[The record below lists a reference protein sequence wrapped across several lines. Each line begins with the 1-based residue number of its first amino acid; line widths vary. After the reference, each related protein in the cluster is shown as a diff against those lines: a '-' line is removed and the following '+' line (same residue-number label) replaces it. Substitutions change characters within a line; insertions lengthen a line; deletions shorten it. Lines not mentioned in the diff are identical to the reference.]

1 MAACL
6 PCLMPTDT
14 RRVPPIMSACC
25 LPVHSDKPDYAYLRR
40 LFTDLALRNKI
51 EYDGNFDWLMI
62 PNAYATA
69 GPGSGGAGGMREG
82 GGDDDAGPPSDDD
95 DDGGDMHEPGVC
107 GGGDNLDLAESTAA
121 RLERI
126 RLELTSV
133 SKFVSA
139 LRTADLERA
148 TKMWTLALRAVDE
161 ADTTAVWNALRPNAA
176 AELRWTRPDDNAPLI
191 ADELWNE
198 YTFSVAAGRALWKV
212 DLAPAPG
219 GYIEGSFAALDS
231 GAPHGA
237 SDAAPRAPADSDTDA
252 AATGEEALIG
262 PRASG
267 DGVESAVSGASAAD
281 VPPEPAAPVPP
292 PPRRMSAA

>member
-1 MAACL
+1 
-6 PCLMPTDT
+6 
-14 RRVPPIMSACC
+14 
-25 LPVHSDKPDYAYLRR
+25 
-40 LFTDLALRNKI
+40 
-51 EYDGNFDWLMI
+51 
-62 PNAYATA
+62 
-69 GPGSGGAGGMREG
+69 MREG

-95 DDGGDMHEPGVC
+95 DDGGDMHEPGMC
-107 GGGDNLDLAESTAA
+107 GGNDDLDLAESTAA

-219 GYIEGSFAALDS
+219 GCIEESFAALDS